1 MNSLKPS
8 DAFAWLRQAEF
19 MIFRICV
26 WAVVIAS
33 FAAIGTKAIWGKPSS
48 VPLHYFLVLILVGIL
63 LSTFAPTLGEYA
75 ASRLHKVKFG
85 GFEFELSEA
94 VGEASLHLKV
104 EDVRGWETDLVD
116 KMGDNSYSNPFP
128 SIKLSARGKYEY
140 ERLSLRLYLLFEKVK
155 DPNELDAE
163 SRENFRKLI
172 LIVGKAAHAM
182 ENYTKAL
189 EVLLWLKRFTDRER
203 NHEES
208 RMLGTAYLWA
218 ADEQAD
224 RSYEYQNEAIP
235 YLRFSTGKHPYQ
247 TVVFYNLGWALLS
260 LDKYYY
266 GIQRMR
272 KCIRLEPRCA
282 PWANWNIACG
292 QKKLGN
298 ASGALATLQQI
309 PPGPMWK
316 DIAEDD
322 WFKDPDPTFTAD
334 FQALIR
340 SKLEE

>member
-1 MNSLKPS
+1 M
-8 DAFAWLRQAEF
+8 
-19 MIFRICV
+19 
-26 WAVVIAS
+26 WAVVVAS

-48 VPLHYFLVLILVGIL
+48 VPVHYFLVLILVGML

-75 ASRLHKVKFG
+75 ASRLHKLKFG
-85 GFEFELSEA
+85 GFEVELSEA
-94 VGEASLHLKV
+94 VGQASLHLKV
-104 EDVRGWETDLVD
+104 EDVRGWDRELVD
-116 KMGDNSYSNPFP
+116 KAGDDSYSDPFP

-140 ERLSLRLYLLFEKVK
+140 ERLSLRLYLLFEQVK

-203 NHEES
+203 DYEES

-218 ADEQAD
+218 AGEQTD
-224 RSYEYQNEAIP
+224 KSQEYQNEAIP
-235 YLRFSTGKHPYQ
+235 YLRFAIGKHPYQ
-247 TVVFYNLGWALLS
+247 SIVFYNLGWALLS

-266 GIQRMR
+266 GIQQMR

-292 QKKLGN
+292 LKRLGKG
-298 ASGALATLQQI
+298 SEALTTLGQI
-309 PPGPMWK
+309 PPGPMWTA
-316 DIAEDD
+316 IAKDD
-322 WFKDPDPTFTAD
+322 WFKDPEVTQFMRD
-334 FQALIR
+334 FEALVQ
-340 SKLEE
+340 SKFEK